1 MPLPVV
7 SDAHPAQQATVL
19 LNANVGFLA
28 INTVDS
34 GNGVSLRQIA
44 SYMSLMAS
52 FASIM
57 LGLVF
62 VGYNRTE
69 SRNSV
74 FAAVC
79 LSYSGLLDASADA
92 LNNDRPNSLL
102 LCSMKS
108 TGWKRWLSYTVFRMR
123 S

>member
-1 MPLPVV
+1 M
-7 SDAHPAQQATVL
+7 L

-28 INTVDS
+28 IESVDN
-34 GNGVSLRQIA
+34 GNRVSLRQIA
-44 SYMSLMAS
+44 SYMSLMTS

-79 LSYSGLLDASADA
+79 LCLSSCAGFPDTDAGT
-92 LNNDRPNSLL
+92 LNNDRLDSLL

-123 S
+123 F

>member
-1 MPLPVV
+1 MECVREPIEFTIAGYQPSCV
-7 SDAHPAQQATVL
+7 SLSFLTFFTCCLLTLLAKQATVL

-28 INTVDS
+28 IQSVDDGG
-34 GNGVSLRQIA
+34 GNSLRQIA

-62 VGYNRTE
+62 VGHNRTE

-74 FAAVC
+74 FAAV
-79 LSYSGLLDASADA
+79 GL
-92 LNNDRPNSLL
+92 PVQ
-102 LCSMKS
+102 M
-108 TGWKRWLSYTVFRMR
+108 
-123 S
+123 